1 MKIFISY
8 ICFLLVICHGHTQTP
23 YSGGS
28 GDGYASSLLQ
38 LEPLATSAEAIT
50 EANIFPSPA
59 LAGAFFQIRSDKQIG
74 EVVLYAVNGRR
85 IAQLTEIIHHTY
97 NVPDLPSGL
106 YYLRID
112 IKNAGFQYSRIFISD
127 L

>member
-8 ICFLLVICHGHTQTP
+8 ICLLLVISHGYTQTP

-28 GDGYASSLLQ
+28 GDGYASSVLQ
-38 LEPLATSAEAIT
+38 LEPLATSEETIT

-59 LAGAFFQIRSDKQIG
+59 RSGAFFQIRSDKQIG
-74 EVVLYAVNGRR
+74 AVVLYTVNGGR
-85 IAQLTEIIHHTY
+85 IAQMTETTHHTY

-112 IKNAGFQYSRIFISD
+112 MKNAGFQYARIYIFD
-127 L
+127 Q